1 MRQAIADWLNGP
13 DTVVDRVESGRPVP
27 RGIDPGALAAAS
39 GFRGR
44 ESQRPTDR
52 AVLLSLGRDFV
63 ALLARSRQH
72 RRGSY
77 TQTWSRSS
85 ASGRGPRTTMTQR
98 LHEKTTSD
106 AFFLSRK

>member
-13 DTVVDRVESGRPVP
+13 DTVADRVESGRPVP

-63 ALLARSRQH
+63 ALLARSRQQGLLH
-72 RRGSY
+72 ADLEQIFSE
-77 TQTWSRSS
+77 WERSENYHDPKS
-85 ASGRGPRTTMTQR
+85 P
-98 LHEKTTSD
+98 
-106 AFFLSRK
+106 